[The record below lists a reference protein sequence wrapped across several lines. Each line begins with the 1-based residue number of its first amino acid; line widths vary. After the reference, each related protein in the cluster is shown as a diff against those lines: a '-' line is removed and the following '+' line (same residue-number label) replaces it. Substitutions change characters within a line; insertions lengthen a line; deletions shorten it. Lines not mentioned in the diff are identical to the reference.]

1 MALAR
6 MPTKGAARVGV
17 RTYPCLFVH
26 TPQCRVG
33 EKTTQQINVRAGH
46 WQKRNYFNNGIT
58 VTIAAI
64 PSSNLESPS
73 IVLFGSGL
81 LVSMRVLRRKTRKQ
95 A

>member
-6 MPTKGAARVGV
+6 MPTKEPRAWRQNL
-17 RTYPCLFVH
+17 PCLFLH
-26 TPQCRVG
+26 TPQCGVG

-58 VTIAAI
+58 LTIAAI

-81 LVSMRVLRRKTRKQ
+81 LVSMRVLRRKTRKHV
-95 A
+95 